1 MRIQRVLNADI
12 VMIFDECTP
21 YPADLGQ
28 AEASMQLSLRWAER
42 SKHAHAD
49 NPNALFGI
57 VQGGMYPELR
67 LQSLRGL
74 EQIGFDG
81 YAIGGLSVGEPKEE
95 MRQILQYIAPLL
107 PQDKPRYLMGVG
119 TPEDIVEAVQ
129 AGMDMFDCV
138 MPTRN
143 ARNGMLFTRL
153 GDIRIRNSRYRND
166 TEPLD
171 AACTCYTC
179 RHFSRAYL
187 HHLDKSQEIL
197 GAILNTTHNLHYYQQ
212 LMRELREAIQAGR
225 LAGYIAEF
233 RQGRAS
239 SC

>member
-1 MRIQRVLNADI
+1 MR
-12 VMIFDECTP
+12 
-21 YPADLGQ
+21 Q
-28 AEASMQLSLRWAER
+28 AEESMQLSLRWAER
-42 SKHAHAD
+42 SKRAHAD

-57 VQGGMYPELR
+57 VQGGMHPELR

-95 MRQILQYIAPLL
+95 MRAILQYTAPLL

-197 GAILNTTHNLHYYQQ
+197 GAMLNTTHNLHYYQQ
-212 LMRELREAIQAGR
+212 LMRELRDAIQAGQ
-225 LAGYIAEF
+225 LAGYLAEF